1 MTDAATRRAERARYE
16 DLKEHGIC
24 PACAAEDAAPG
35 RVLGPTCAAKRRAR
49 YRAFRA
55 AKMALPD
62 PPCRD
67 CLTNPRRPGKKS
79 CQPCADRYAQY
90 QRERALWRKV
100 A

>member
-16 DLKEHGIC
+16 HLKDHGIC
-24 PACAAEDAAPG
+24 PGCAAEDAAPG

-55 AKMALPD
+55 ARLALPD

-67 CLTNPRRPGKKS
+67 CLTNPRRPGLTS
-79 CQPCADRYAQY
+79 CQPCADRYALY
-90 QRERALWRKV
+90 QRERALWRRV